1 MIGDM
6 FDIFFTLLNK
16 ESKTSEDN
24 NVGAELTEYHFNVLD
39 EKIFLKKLYFV
50 DFYFFRGHEIF
61 ETHLIKHFHKAA
73 FGFRKITSLLLESLV
88 KQIKIST

>member
-24 NVGAELTEYHFNVLD
+24 NVGAKLTEYLFNIYD
-39 EKIFLKKLYFV
+39 EKISLKKLYFV
-50 DFYFFRGHEIF
+50 DFTFLEDMKLF
-61 ETHLIKHFHKAA
+61 ETHLIEHFYKTA